1 MESVSLWKLFGV
13 FVKMGTFTIGGGYAM
28 LPLVEQEM
36 TSRGWISA
44 EEVRDII
51 VLAQSAPGILAVNMA
66 IFTGHKIR
74 GVKGSIAAAVGA
86 VLPSL
91 VIILLIAMCFTRFR
105 ENTVIRRIFQ
115 GIRPAAVALIL
126 VPAVRMAAS
135 GCRDWWTRV
144 IAVLSLLGVA
154 FLKISP
160 VWIVLTTICVAAG
173 ISLLRQKKP

>member
-126 VPAVRMAAS
+126 VPAVRMATS
-135 GCRDWWTRV
+135 GCREWWTRA

-173 ISLLRQKKP
+173 TSLLRQKKP